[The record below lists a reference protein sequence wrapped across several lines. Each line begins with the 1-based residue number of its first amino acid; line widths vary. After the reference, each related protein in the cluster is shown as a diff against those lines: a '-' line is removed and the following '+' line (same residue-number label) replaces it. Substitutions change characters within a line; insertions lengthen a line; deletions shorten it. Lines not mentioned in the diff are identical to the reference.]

1 MSNEPDVSKPS
12 GVEQRASGK
21 QRSYHGCGNNSV
33 HLANDVHLG
42 SCEPDLVLAP
52 EQIGDPPSRLV
63 SDPRVE
69 NGLRVSWGVL
79 TLFAMVITR

>member
-1 MSNEPDVSKPS
+1 MASSAPIMAV
-12 GVEQRASGK
+12 GVTLVFIWQ
-21 QRSYHGCGNNSV
+21 
-33 HLANDVHLG
+33 NDVHLG

>member
-1 MSNEPDVSKPS
+1 MVPTLPRLPWELFPLEQWEPDVSKPS

-33 HLANDVHLG
+33 HLASDVHLG

-52 EQIGDPPSRLV
+52 EQIEGSTV
-63 SDPRVE
+63 QA
-69 NGLRVSWGVL
+69 G
-79 TLFAMVITR
+79 F